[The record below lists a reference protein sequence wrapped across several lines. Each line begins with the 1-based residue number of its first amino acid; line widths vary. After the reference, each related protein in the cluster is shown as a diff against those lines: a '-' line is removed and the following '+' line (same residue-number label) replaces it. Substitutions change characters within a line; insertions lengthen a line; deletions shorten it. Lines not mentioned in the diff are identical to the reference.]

1 MFDTMHRE
9 SSSLLGCPTVP
20 KGPLMKRSKS
30 IPIKAGGHL
39 DCQAMIEQDQ
49 ELDADWRDYVVFHR
63 IATGI
68 TKMQQETTS
77 STTRRVNDMCLANII
92 GTRNLSD
99 DELMRADGR
108 RLVRSERGGDARR
121 LIGPT
126 SMLPMKSDGFAALRD
141 EPSASLK
148 SMLLRSY
155 GRQDNLFYLSSL
167 PDRRQPNRS
176 PSSPPSVD
184 DEAIFDLEL

>member
-1 MFDTMHRE
+1 MFETMHRE

-30 IPIKAGGHL
+30 IPIKAGGL

-99 DELMRADGR
+99 DELMNADSR
-108 RLVRSERGGDARR
+108 RPRLLRSERGDAKR
-121 LIGPT
+121 LIGP

-167 PDRRQPNRS
+167 PERRQPNRS
-176 PSSPPSVD
+176 PSSPPSMD
-184 DEAIFDLEL
+184 DEEAIFDLEL